1 MGKLQKILA
10 FKEARELNCSDIEA
24 EELMKSELRDV
35 RCLEEICE

>member
-24 EELMKSELRDV
+24 EELIKSELRDV
-35 RCLEEICE
+35 R

>member
-10 FKEARELNCSDIEA
+10 FKEARELNCSDSEA
-24 EELMKSELRDV
+24 EELIKSELRDL

>member
-10 FKEARELNCSDIEA
+10 FKDARELNCSDIEA
-24 EELMKSELRDV
+24 EELIKGELRDL

>member
-10 FKEARELNCSDIEA
+10 FKEARGLNCSDSEA
-24 EELMKSELRDV
+24 EELIKSELRDV

>member
-10 FKEARELNCSDIEA
+10 FKEARKLNCSDNEA
-24 EELMKSELRDV
+24 EELIKSELRDV

>member
-24 EELMKSELRDV
+24 EELIKNELRDV